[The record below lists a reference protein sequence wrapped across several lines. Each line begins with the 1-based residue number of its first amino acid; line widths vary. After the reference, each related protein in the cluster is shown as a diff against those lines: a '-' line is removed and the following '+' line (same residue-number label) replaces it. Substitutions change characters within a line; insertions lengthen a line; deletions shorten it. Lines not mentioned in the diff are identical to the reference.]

1 MSETVNDISA
11 VRHRKNGTT
20 SDNLSLPLEKPSL
33 SQRNSSASIAE
44 ENEDHEENELDE
56 DDTGSKGSDNEKV
69 INTKIEKVDNGL
81 KGLRRKSLAP
91 FHHE

>member
-1 MSETVNDISA
+1 MNDESA

-20 SDNLSLPLEKPSL
+20 SNTLSVPLDKPSL

-44 ENEDHEENELDE
+44 ENEDHEENEQDNDE

-91 FHHE
+91 IRHE